1 LARELPAVR
10 AAGGGRLSGAD
21 ALRRQRAFRTHPS
34 AAQTSAGRRFL
45 RAPRWESALPDSG
58 VGISPIPDVK
68 ESAVT
73 QPNRNQQN
81 RDDDRLMDEDMDEQM
96 PGGDQP
102 QQQESQ
108 ESRTT
113 RDSGSKR
120 NPARRSDK
128 SSDSSSG
135 QRQR

>member
-1 LARELPAVR
+1 M
-10 AAGGGRLSGAD
+10 
-21 ALRRQRAFRTHPS
+21 
-34 AAQTSAGRRFL
+34 
-45 RAPRWESALPDSG
+45 PDSG
-58 VGISPIPDVK
+58 VGIPPIPDVK

-81 RDDDRLMDEDMDEQM
+81 RDDDRLMDEDMDEHM

-102 QQQESQ
+102 QQQEGQ
-108 ESRTT
+108 QSRTT

-120 NPARRSDK
+120 NPGSRSDK
-128 SSDSSSG
+128 SSDSGSG